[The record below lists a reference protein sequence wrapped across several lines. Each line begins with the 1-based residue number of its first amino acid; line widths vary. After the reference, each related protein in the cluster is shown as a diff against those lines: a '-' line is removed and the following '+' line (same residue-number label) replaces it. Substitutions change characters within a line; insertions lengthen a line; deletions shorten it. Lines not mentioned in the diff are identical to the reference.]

1 MMVAYGG
8 FLVAF
13 TARAVRIHCMRD
25 NGILV
30 YVPTAEN
37 PEDRNR

>member
-13 TARAVRIHCMRD
+13 AARAVHNHCMRD
-25 NGILV
+25 NGTLV
-30 YVPTAEN
+30 YVPTAED
-37 PEDRNR
+37 PAERNR